1 MKLLHLFVCLIFA
14 CFASGNALAQNQV
27 FGILKD
33 QQNQPI
39 DFGEIHLTNENS
51 KVVVSTYSNDEGN
64 FKLENITVG
73 TYKIQFLYLGVV
85 YDTRQLEI
93 EGNLNLGLVT
103 IDNQAQL
110 SEIVIEGKKKVFET
124 KIDRTVFNVENS
136 IVASGGDALD
146 AIKATPG
153 IIVTNDDIKIIG
165 KTSISV
171 MIDDKIVQ
179 LSGEDLNNYLKTLSA
194 ENIQKIEVITTPPAK
209 YDAQGNSGLLNI
221 VLKTKRENAWNN
233 SVRFNYF
240 QATDAYYKFG
250 DTFTYAKD
258 KFSAQ
263 ASIDLSKGKT
273 RGIERLNNYYPDE
286 TWAAED
292 LSKNKMDNL
301 SAKVALDY
309 QLTPKSKIGMQYM
322 HGIYQNEAVS
332 DITHTNIYDSHQI
345 QTSQIVTTGGA
356 DRKDLFDNLN
366 FNYEYKMDTLGK
378 KATANLDYFDS
389 NKSNYRPFES
399 EQTFYKNNL
408 APSMMKATS
417 SSDMDIQIYS
427 AKLDFEHPTK
437 FAKLEYGAK
446 ANFITNTSDSRYY
459 DRITGIPVED
469 LTKGDHF
476 EYKENTQSLYI
487 SGSKDWNSKW
497 TAQLGLR
504 METTQTQGNS
514 LTMER
519 TDKRDFT
526 DFFPTAYLQYKPSEN
541 HSININYSKRIN
553 RQSFWELNPFRWY
566 VDAYSYSE
574 GNPFLKPYNTHNAEL
589 SFTYKSNWAT
599 KVAFSKT
606 INGSSQIQNIDEQT
620 KLRTFTRENFY
631 DLTSYSISQTYT
643 FSKYNWWQSVNVFT
657 AMYAETSN
665 RDASKSMHHMLDDTG
680 FYFSTNNSFKIN
692 TQLSMELNAYFSSKT
707 SYLVYEIDPQA
718 DVSFGASYKMMDGK
732 LRWNLSL
739 SDIFKSSESKLYT
752 STTTTKT
759 MINNRNQTR
768 ELRIGLTYN
777 FGNKNI
783 KAKTTQTG
791 NEEER
796 NRS

>member
-1 MKLLHLFVCLIFA
+1 MKCFILLFNLIII
-14 CFASGNALAQNQV
+14 SGSTVLNAQNQV
-27 FGILKD
+27 YGKLQD
-33 QQNQPI
+33 SQQQPI
-39 DFGEIHLTNENS
+39 DFGEVRLTLKGSEDPIQ
-51 KVVVSTYSNDEGN
+51 TYSDTLGYFVFNQLPTG
-64 FKLENITVG
+64 
-73 TYKIQFLYLGVV
+73 LYTFQVLHW
-85 YDTRQLEI
+85 
-93 EGNLNLGLVT
+93 GNLEHEQELYIDTNMDLGLFSL
-103 IDNQAQL
+103 NSSSQL

-136 IVASGGDALD
+136 IIASGGDALE

-194 ENIQKIEVITTPPAK
+194 DNIQKIEVITTPPAK

-233 SVRFNYF
+233 SVRLNYF

-263 ASIDLSKGKT
+263 ASIDLTKGKT
-273 RGIERLNNYYPDE
+273 RGIERLNNYFADE
-286 TWAAED
+286 TWVAED
-292 LSKNKMDNL
+292 LAKNEMDNL
-301 SAKVALDY
+301 SAKIAMDY
-309 QLTPKSKIGMQYM
+309 QISPKSRLGAQYM
-322 HGIYQNEAVS
+322 HGIYKNTSIE
-332 DITHTNIYDSHQI
+332 DITNTNLYDANQQPFSHI
-345 QTSQIVTTGGA
+345 LTTGGA

-378 KATANLDYFDS
+378 KLTTNLDYFDS
-389 NKSNYRPFES
+389 NKNNYRPFES
-399 EQTFYKNNL
+399 EQIFFPNTT
-408 APSMMKATS
+408 PSSSMKATS
-417 SSDMDIQIYS
+417 SSKMDIKIYS
-427 AKLDFEHPTK
+427 AKVDFEHPTK

-446 ANFITNTSDSRYY
+446 ANFITNASDSRYY
-459 DRITGIPVED
+459 DRITGTTVED
-469 LTKGDHF
+469 ITKSDQF
-476 EYKENTQSLYI
+476 NYKENTQSLYV
-487 SGSKDWNSKW
+487 SGSKEWNSKW
-497 TAQLGLR
+497 TSQFGLR
-504 METTQTQGNS
+504 MEATQTQGNS
-514 LTMER
+514 IAMNR
-519 TDKRDFT
+519 TDKRDFI
-526 DFFPTAYLQYKPSEN
+526 DFFPTAYLQYKPN
-541 HSININYSKRIN
+541 DDHAININYSKRIN

-589 SFTYKSNWAT
+589 SYSYKTNWVT
-599 KVAFSKT
+599 KIAFSKT
-606 INGSSQIQNIDEQT
+606 LNGSTQIQNIDEET

-631 DLTSYSISQTYT
+631 DLEAYSISQTYT
-643 FSKYNWWQSVNVFT
+643 FSKYNWWQSVNVLT
-657 AMYAETSN
+657 AMYAKTSN
-665 RDASKSMHHMLDDTG
+665 IDPSKSMHNMLNDSG

-692 TQLSMELNAYFSSKT
+692 TNLSMELNGYFSSKT
-707 SYLVYEIDPQA
+707 SYLVYQIDPQA
-718 DVSFGASYKMMDGK
+718 DVSFGASYKMMDGN
-732 LRWNLSL
+732 LRWNLNV
-739 SDIFKSSESKLYT
+739 SDIFKTSESKLYT

-768 ELRIGLTYN
+768 ELRIGVTYN

-783 KAKTTQTG
+783 KSKNTTTG